1 VQLTQVE
8 MARRISVSREKL
20 NRKLA
25 TLRDEGFIEMGKAGV
40 RVTDVAGL
48 EALVRR
54 RGED

>member
-25 TLRDEGFIEMGKAGV
+25 ALRD
-40 RVTDVAGL
+40 DVGTTFCQSACSAHGS
-48 EALVRR
+48 
-54 RGED
+54 